1 MNHPSGRRNP
11 RDPLFLRHFRQVVTL
26 VAGLTLALSLSL
38 FFCFERLSR
47 QNVYENATAMLSQSA
62 GFTEDLLDICAQ
74 ITLQIQEDNIISP
87 ILMQSSPANGETM
100 VALDQLSQYQYIIQ
114 SLRSIYIVNNRTGKV
129 YTSCGIEGTDNRI
142 IDQSAFPDLSA
153 LQLVEDYEDYPAYTA
168 IPRQYNGEN
177 YYTFIGYDFTHKAA
191 DGSLNCA
198 VLVNVSAG
206 WLETAA
212 SALGDTPEGETV
224 IISAGGKVVSDS
236 ENFPMQT
243 DAASLLPAA
252 GEILGAETGGYLVDG
267 DRFIAYTAPD
277 RMGWQYLRIIPYAG
291 IMEEVRQFQL
301 ISVLIPAGFLAA
313 GLIASWILNRRLYQP
328 IDRFKEDITRL
339 QSTQREDLPALKQA
353 FLRRLLSEGPPEQA
367 ALRGEL
373 ARFSSRLDP
382 AGQTA
387 VLLIKADRAS
397 EFEAENTPDD
407 AALTRYAI
415 LNIACELLGSLCTA
429 EGADLGRSSMAVI
442 LTFSKYPPEGFDA
455 FSHLTAIRD
464 TVARYLFLSV
474 SLALSGTGS
483 FDELPSLFQQAE
495 ETLFQRMFTGPGSVL
510 LSGDAGPRRDYPYP
524 EKKEK
529 ALSDALLKGNLDKA
543 KAVYLEL
550 IEGFKG
556 APLCVLN
563 TTVLRLV
570 SMCNGVISSVPQMKN
585 RPPFFINF
593 EKIESFPQLHETFY
607 GIFSAITACTASG
620 PSPRSG
626 QQVEA
631 VNREIER
638 RFSDPSLSIE
648 SIAETLGLSASYTGR
663 IYKQATGRTILER
676 ILEVRMEKARQM
688 LRESDAPVAL
698 VSERCGF
705 SSDSYFYKIF
715 KQENGVTPAAYRK
728 KS

>member
-1 MNHPSGRRNP
+1 M
-11 RDPLFLRHFRQVVTL
+11 
-26 VAGLTLALSLSL
+26 
-38 FFCFERLSR
+38 
-47 QNVYENATAMLSQSA
+47 
-62 GFTEDLLDICAQ
+62 
-74 ITLQIQEDNIISP
+74 
-87 ILMQSSPANGETM
+87 
-100 VALDQLSQYQYIIQ
+100 
-114 SLRSIYIVNNRTGKV
+114 
-129 YTSCGIEGTDNRI
+129 
-142 IDQSAFPDLSA
+142 
-153 LQLVEDYEDYPAYTA
+153 
-168 IPRQYNGEN
+168 
-177 YYTFIGYDFTHKAA
+177 
-191 DGSLNCA
+191 
-198 VLVNVSAG
+198 
-206 WLETAA
+206 
-212 SALGDTPEGETV
+212 
-224 IISAGGKVVSDS
+224 
-236 ENFPMQT
+236 
-243 DAASLLPAA
+243 
-252 GEILGAETGGYLVDG
+252 
-267 DRFIAYTAPD
+267 
-277 RMGWQYLRIIPYAG
+277 
-291 IMEEVRQFQL
+291 
-301 ISVLIPAGFLAA
+301 
-313 GLIASWILNRRLYQP
+313 
-328 IDRFKEDITRL
+328 
-339 QSTQREDLPALKQA
+339 
-353 FLRRLLSEGPPEQA
+353 
-367 ALRGEL
+367 
-373 ARFSSRLDP
+373 
-382 AGQTA
+382 
-387 VLLIKADRAS
+387 LLIKADRAS

-407 AALTRYAI
+407 AALTRYAN
-415 LNIACELLGSLCTA
+415 LNIACELLGGLCAA

-483 FDELPSLFQQAE
+483 FYELPSLFQQAE

-510 LSGDAGPRRDYPYP
+510 LGGDAGPRRDYPYP

-543 KAVYLEL
+543 KGVYLEL

-556 APLCVLN
+556 APLYVLN

-570 SMCNGVISSVPQMKN
+570 SMCNGVASNVPQMKN

-648 SIAETLGLSASYTGR
+648 SIAETRGLSASYTGR